1 MSPYNSYRCVVFIIL
16 SALMNSYLCNER
28 VIAHGNP
35 MLSAVIGGKM

>member
-1 MSPYNSYRCVVFIIL
+1 MSPYNSYHFKRPNEFL
-16 SALMNSYLCNER
+16 LCNER

>member
-1 MSPYNSYRCVVFIIL
+1 MSPYNSYRCVVFIIFKRPNEFL
-16 SALMNSYLCNER
+16 LCNER